1 MDLKL
6 LLITIVGAG
15 LVVVFLME
23 VLKRQLKK
31 AHEQP
36 LEELTEEN
44 KNEVKEYVPWH
55 IPSWIGLLAGLAFSC
70 VVSFLFFMAWIQ
82 PSTIWV
88 YLIHTIAVFL
98 FQYFVSMEFAKRIMA
113 FISKRQGIDIA
124 PLMKNG
130 GD

>member
-36 LEELTEEN
+36 AEELTEEN
-44 KNEVKEYVPWH
+44 KNEVKEFVPWH
-55 IPSWIGLLAGLAFSC
+55 IPSSTGLMFGFVFSSI
-70 VVSFLFFMAWIQ
+70 VSFLFYMAWIQ

-88 YLIHTIAVFL
+88 YLIQTIAVFL

-113 FISKRQGIDIA
+113 FISKRQGIDIS
-124 PLMKNG
+124 PLMKDG
-130 GD
+130 GN